1 MSGPPS
7 ARRRRPTRTRD
18 VDWDTWPVQEYL
30 AENYREL
37 HPCDAAVIRH
47 HSGFYR
53 QFAPRSID
61 RSLEFGAGPN
71 LYPLM
76 LAAAASRRIEAVE
89 LGAGNVAYLA
99 RQLDDGPDESWQAF
113 YALCRR
119 LDPALPPALSEA
131 LSRVHIVH
139 GDARSVPR
147 GTYGLA
153 SMNFVAESVTE
164 DPDEFSEFCRSF
176 AMSVRPGGH
185 LVASFMENMPS
196 YRIGVTSRWPGCPVD
211 RAVVHR
217 VFAPHT
223 ERLTLTRIDA
233 DPSLPDYGDTGM
245 VLMRAVRTRQSPPT
259 ERGTACSPT
268 RHPESPVTSPD

>member
-1 MSGPPS
+1 MSDPPAGNRES
-7 ARRRRPTRTRD
+7 TRNRD
-18 VDWDTWPVQEYL
+18 VDWGGWPVQEYL

-53 QFAPRSID
+53 QFAPGSIE

-76 LAAAASRRIEAVE
+76 LAAAASRRVEAVE
-89 LGAGNVAYLA
+89 LGAGNVAYLT
-99 RQLDDGPDESWQAF
+99 RQLREGPDESWQPF

-119 LDPALPPALSEA
+119 LDPALPPALTDA

-139 GDARSVPR
+139 SDARSVPR

-164 DPDEFSEFCRSF
+164 DLDEFTEFCHSF
-176 AMSVRPGGH
+176 AESVRPGGY

-196 YRIGVTSRWPGCPVD
+196 YRIGKASRWPGCPVD

-217 VFAPHT
+217 VFAPCT
-223 ERLTLTRIDA
+223 ERLTVTRIDT

-245 VLMRAVRTRQSPPT
+245 VLMRAVRTRQSRPAASGT
-259 ERGTACSPT
+259 ERSPMRHSESPT
-268 RHPESPVTSPD
+268 PSSG